1 MSSSY
6 SMQPQWAKFCLDL
19 MCNEKSILYD
29 NLQWPSQWLDRK
41 EAPKHFPKPNLHPKK
56 VIVTVWWSSAHM
68 IHFSFLNPSETITSQ
83 KYAQQINEMHWKL
96 QCLQPALIN
105 RKDPILLHNNNQL
118 HVAQPMIQ
126 NSNKLGYKVLPHPPY
141 LPDLS
146 PTDCHF
152 FKHLDNFLQ
161 GNTSRTNRRQKMLSK
176 NLLKPKARIF
186 MLQK

>member
-1 MSSSY
+1 MQWKVDFIQQPGKTSSVARLKRS
-6 SMQPQWAKFCLDL
+6 SKTLPKAKLAL
-19 MCNEKSILYD
+19 
-29 NLQWPSQWLDRK
+29 
-41 EAPKHFPKPNLHPKK
+41 KK
-56 VIVTVWWSSAHM
+56 TVMVTVWWSAARL
-68 IHFSFLNPSETITSQ
+68 IHYTFLNPGEIITSK
-83 KYAQQINEMHWKL
+83 KYVQQINEMHQKL
-96 QCLQPALIN
+96 QCLQPALVN
-105 RKDPILLHNNNQL
+105 RKGPILLHNNNQL